1 MKKAVAFMPIRLN
14 SQRII
19 NKSIVDVLGRPMFCW
34 SLESLDKLG
43 IPVYVYTNEEK
54 RLREVLDFETQ
65 NVVFLQRPEK
75 LDDHDTKGID
85 IYKSFADQVKSE
97 VYLLAH
103 CTSPFVETRTYQR
116 VLNAILKEGYDS
128 SCTVE
133 RKQTFC
139 WHNGEKLNFTTPRPK
154 TQEIEPV
161 FVETSAAYCYKASVL
176 KEESRSSENHALV
189 ESSGMENLD
198 IDNPEDLQVLDF
210 PKQGKKS

>member
-1 MKKAVAFMPIRLN
+1 VKKAVAFMPIRLN

-65 NVVFLQRPEK
+65 NVMFLQRPER

-85 IYKSFADQVKSE
+85 IYKSFAEQVESE

-161 FVETSAAYCYKASVL
+161 FVETSAAYCYRRGVL
-176 KEESRSSENHALV
+176 KSNSRSATNHRLCETNSI
-189 ESSGMENLD
+189 ESID
-198 IDNPEDLQVLDF
+198 IDEQRDLEYIRHL
-210 PKQGKKS
+210 GART

>member
-65 NVVFLQRPEK
+65 NVVFLQRPKK
-75 LDDHDTKGID
+75 LDGHDTKGID
-85 IYKSFADQVKSE
+85 IYKSFAEQVESE
-97 VYLLAH
+97 VYLLTH
-103 CTSPFVETRTYQR
+103 CTSPFVATRTYQR

-161 FVETSAAYCYKASVL
+161 FVETSAAYCYRRDVL
-176 KEESRSSENHALV
+176 KSNSRSATNHRLCETNSI
-189 ESSGMENLD
+189 ESID
-198 IDNPEDLQVLDF
+198 IDEQRDLEYIRHLGVRT
-210 PKQGKKS
+210 